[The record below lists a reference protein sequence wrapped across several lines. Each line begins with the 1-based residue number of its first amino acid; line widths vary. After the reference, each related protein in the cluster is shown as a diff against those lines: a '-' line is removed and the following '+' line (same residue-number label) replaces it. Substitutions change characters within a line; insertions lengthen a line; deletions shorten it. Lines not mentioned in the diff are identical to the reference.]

1 MSLKKRK
8 NNFSS
13 ISNRKPTPFSKTRS
27 KKFLKTKK
35 QKQKQQKTSNP
46 KQLKQSNQPTP
57 INLNNTREKRPINQK
72 ITPRPKQELK
82 RRRQL
87 SNSKKQD
94 ESQKENIY
102 PTSNSI
108 KNTSKDKKDFL
119 NKNKNKNKTTTTTT
133 NQVRENSK
141 PKKKLNTKTNLNT
154 KNTQI
159 NKTNTNTNPN
169 PTKNPKQTANKT
181 SNLNKNKNTNPNKT
195 TNTNPNQFKQTQTKT
210 NTNKSKHKS
219 RSSLIRKTHQQT
231 NKRRDPRPLHDQ
243 KYHLKVK
250 KQIIRYLDE
259 NGLEKSKSSK
269 MLTKPSKNSFF
280 DIAQFLIKKLDPNFV
295 FTEKPEILIIGMFK
309 KLRYPVPI
317 TRTSLYSITS
327 PQTWQNLMG
336 AILWLTELLMYLD
349 QSKNR
354 EKEILQMALL
364 QKSIN
369 QTKEFQIKNEI
380 EVDPEKTIDELTIIG
395 EDGSGER
402 AFFEY
407 LSASY
412 QCFLTGDD
420 DQFEKLEQ
428 EVANCFNENNKII
441 QNGIETIQAE
451 NQKLIEQI
459 NEQNTTDSDNCN
471 FNDNKAKLEN
481 ELNGLMDQIQE
492 LEIKNSKSEM
502 EITKLKEDEKLFI
515 KEYKT
520 CEQETEKIQRENENN
535 NQKKLKNYNIK
546 QDQLNKEIQQ
556 LRNKKKTI
564 QKNNKKTE
572 EQINRRT
579 KQSDSHFNEYQKI
592 NNQLKLNL
600 ELNLKVLNKST
611 NNYLDIITKL
621 DNIQNDFEQQEKLC
635 FENKKIAEKEKNNL
649 QNLISELKKN
659 NKALKVKLQRK
670 NQILI
675 KEEKKLLKIKK
686 NNKNKNIAN
695 HENLK
700 NNQPNNFM
708 NNSSDLSIIEKLE
721 QVLEKY
727 QKKYSIIKEK
737 NNQEIQETNQKLISL
752 LDMLMNFNEHIQNK
766 LKKLVFKA
774 DESWELLQ
782 K

>member
-13 ISNRKPTPFSKTRS
+13 ISNRKPTPFSKKRS
-27 KKFLKTKK
+27 KKFLKTTK
-35 QKQKQQKTSNP
+35 QKQKHQKTSNP
-46 KQLKQSNQPTP
+46 KQINQSNQPIA
-57 INLNNTREKRPINQK
+57 INLKNTREKRPIDQK

-108 KNTSKDKKDFL
+108 KNLSKDKKEFL
-119 NKNKNKNKTTTTTT
+119 NKNKNKTTTTTT
-133 NQVRENSK
+133 NSVRENSK
-141 PKKKLNTKTNLNT
+141 PKKKINTKTKTQTNTST
-154 KNTQI
+154 KNSRI
-159 NKTNTNTNPN
+159 KKPNTNT
-169 PTKNPKQTANKT
+169 TKNPNQTTNKNP
-181 SNLNKNKNTNPNKT
+181 SLNKNKNPNQT
-195 TNTNPNQFKQTQTKT
+195 TNKNKGQKQS
-210 NTNKSKHKS
+210 TNKSKS

-243 KYHLKVK
+243 KYHLKAK

-259 NGLEKSKSSK
+259 KGFEKSESSK
-269 MLTKPSKNSFF
+269 LLIKPSKNSFF
-280 DIAQFLIKKLDPNFV
+280 HIAQFLINKLDTNFV
-295 FTEKPEILIIGMFK
+295 FTEKPEILIINMFK

-327 PQTWQNLMG
+327 PHTWQNLLG
-336 AILWLTELLMYLD
+336 ALLWLTELLMYLD
-349 QSKNR
+349 HSKNR

-380 EVDPEKTIDELTIIG
+380 EIDPEKTIDELTIIG

-441 QNGIETIQAE
+441 QNGIETIQVENKELAE
-451 NQKLIEQI
+451 EIDELNA
-459 NEQNTTDSDNCN
+459 TDSDNCN
-471 FNDNKAKLEN
+471 FNDNKAKLEM

-492 LEIKNSKSEM
+492 LEIKNSKSEE
-502 EITKLKEDEKLFI
+502 EITKLKENGKIFI
-515 KEYKT
+515 KEYNK
-520 CEQETEKIQRENENN
+520 CEQELKKIQDENEKN
-535 NQKKLKNYNIK
+535 NQKKLKTSSIK
-546 QDQLNKEIQQ
+546 QDQLAKEIQQ
-556 LRNKKKTI
+556 INKQKKTL
-564 QKNNKKTE
+564 QKNNKKVE
-572 EQINRRT
+572 EQINKRM
-579 KQSDSHFNEYQKI
+579 KQHNTHFTEYQKI
-592 NNQLKLNL
+592 NKKLKLKFD
-600 ELNLKVLNKST
+600 LNLKVLNKST
-611 NNYLDIITKL
+611 NNYLDIIKKIE
-621 DNIQNDFEQQEKLC
+621 NCQNDFEHQEKLC
-635 FENKKIAEKEKNNL
+635 LENKKIKEKEKIIL
-649 QNLISELKKN
+649 QNLILESKKN
-659 NKALKVKLQRK
+659 NKELKVKLQNK

-675 KEEKKLLKIKK
+675 KEEKKIAKIKK
-686 NNKNKNIAN
+686 QFKKKNIAD

-700 NNQPNNFM
+700 NSQPTKNM
-708 NNSSDLSIIEKLE
+708 NNNNNLPIIEKLE
-721 QVLEKY
+721 KGLEKY
-727 QKKYSIIKEK
+727 QKKYSTIKEK
-737 NNQEIQETNQKLISL
+737 NDQEIQETNQNLISL
-752 LDMLMNFNEHIQNK
+752 LDTLMNFKEHIQNN